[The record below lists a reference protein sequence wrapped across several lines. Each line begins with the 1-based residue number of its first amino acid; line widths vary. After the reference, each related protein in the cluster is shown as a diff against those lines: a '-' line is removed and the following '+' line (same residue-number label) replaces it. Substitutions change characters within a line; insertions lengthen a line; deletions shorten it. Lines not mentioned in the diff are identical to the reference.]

1 MRRNSQLGGQS
12 ETVFSVLGGRRHSGG
27 HVRNQGPRVSF
38 AKLLCDLGNGV
49 DDDGI
54 GAGIKLPE
62 DQGVG
67 ECVGEALVVDQWTED
82 SEGSGSFVLV
92 VEYGIGEELFKSSD
106 VLVRDVVVETS
117 VVNLS

>member
-1 MRRNSQLGGQS
+1 M
-12 ETVFSVLGGRRHSGG
+12 
-27 HVRNQGPRVSF
+27 
-38 AKLLCDLGNGV
+38 LLV
-49 DDDGI
+49 
-54 GAGIKLPE
+54 

-67 ECVGEALVVDQWTED
+67 ECVGEALVVDHRTED